1 MSTLRINMKPK
12 LNAEQISEIAEYF
25 KVLSEE
31 SRLKILNALCH
42 GPKNVGEITELS
54 GLEQANVSRHLKI
67 LLQAGILKRRA
78 EGVSAFYEIANK
90 KLFNLC
96 EFVCQELL

>member
-1 MSTLRINMKPK
+1 MKLK
-12 LNAEQISEIAEYF
+12 LNSVQIKEIAEYF

-31 SRLKILNALCH
+31 SRLKILNSLCN
-42 GPKNVGEITELS
+42 GQKNVSEIVKYT

-67 LLQAGILKRRA
+67 LTQAKILERST
-78 EGVSAFYEIANK
+78 EGVSVYYEIKNK

-96 EFVCQELL
+96 EMVCKELL

>member
-1 MSTLRINMKPK
+1 MKNK
-12 LNAEQISEIAEYF
+12 LTPSQITEIAEYF

-31 SRLKILNALCH
+31 SRLKILNCLCH
-42 GPKNVGEITELS
+42 KAKNVTEITQDT

-67 LLQAGILKRRA
+67 LTQADILLRRTD
-78 EGVSAFYEIANK
+78 GVSAYYEIANK

-96 EFVCQELL
+96 EFVCKELIE

>member
-1 MSTLRINMKPK
+1 MAKEQMKSK
-12 LNAEQISEIAEYF
+12 LNPSQIREIAEYF

-31 SRLKILNALCH
+31 SRLKILNCLCA
-42 GPKNVGEITELS
+42 GPKNVTQITEDS

-67 LLQAGILKRRA
+67 LTQAQVLTRRT
-78 EGVSAFYEIANK
+78 EGVSAYYEIANK

-96 EFVCQELL
+96 EFVCKELI